1 MEKYRGVIALAVLIV
16 GLFGWLKWDIRGL
29 RDEINLLRRDV
40 AGLGERVA
48 RIEGALFHSE
58 RVSSEK

>member
-16 GLFGWLKWDIRGL
+16 GLFGWLKWDIGSL
-29 RDEINLLRRDV
+29 RAEINLLRRDV

-48 RIEGALFHSE
+48 RIEGALFHVE
-58 RVSSEK
+58 RTSNEK